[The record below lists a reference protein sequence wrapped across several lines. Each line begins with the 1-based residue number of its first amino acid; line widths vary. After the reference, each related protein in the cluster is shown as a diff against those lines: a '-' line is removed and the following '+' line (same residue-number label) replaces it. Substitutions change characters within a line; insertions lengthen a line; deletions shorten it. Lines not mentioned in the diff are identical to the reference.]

1 MPLASHLQTFSYLMV
16 SIGACPCHIL
26 LLVRFLQS
34 SSGMTQGKHLAYNKV
49 PKLSANQLAGNLSS
63 IANFMFGSAYLG
75 VDDPLAAAQNLSSA
89 VLSIHLPPATQQ
101 EAFVQA
107 INQTLYQAQP
117 EAAAVLLAAALSA
130 DETAAVSEGFTL
142 VSLNAINT
150 QLCPLVCACVCV
162 CTYVCACVCVC
173 ACACACKQA
182 FSRHTTHTGT
192 FAQ

>member
-1 MPLASHLQTFSYLMV
+1 
-16 SIGACPCHIL
+16 
-26 LLVRFLQS
+26 
-34 SSGMTQGKHLAYNKV
+34 
-49 PKLSANQLAGNLSS
+49 
-63 IANFMFGSAYLG
+63 
-75 VDDPLAAAQNLSSA
+75 
-89 VLSIHLPPATQQ
+89 LPPATQQ

-173 ACACACKQA
+173 VCACACACKQA